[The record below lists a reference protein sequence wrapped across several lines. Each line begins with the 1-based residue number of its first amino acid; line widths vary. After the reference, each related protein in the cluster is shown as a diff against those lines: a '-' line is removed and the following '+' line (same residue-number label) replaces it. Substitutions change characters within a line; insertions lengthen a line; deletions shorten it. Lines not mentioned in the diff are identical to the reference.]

1 MEASEIG
8 WPDVVPVAGCSALFT
23 VRKALG
29 AAAGRLPSLAAAKVG
44 RSVHREGRE
53 GPWFERLSQQLP
65 LVAPRTRCV
74 VSAAAPGGAGSG
86 TACTPAYG
94 RVAVGRTRA
103 SKFGGGLIMSSMR
116 SEHDTGRFCPGSRW
130 GFCCDVDQV
139 LFMLSMF
146 IGGGT
151 AAPEV

>member
-1 MEASEIG
+1 M
-8 WPDVVPVAGCSALFT
+8 
-23 VRKALG
+23 
-29 AAAGRLPSLAAAKVG
+29 
-44 RSVHREGRE
+44 
-53 GPWFERLSQQLP
+53 P

-74 VSAAAPGGAGSG
+74 VSAAAPGGAGNG
-86 TACTPAYG
+86 TACAPAYG

-103 SKFGGGLIMSSMR
+103 SKFGGGRIMSSMR

-130 GFCCDVDQV
+130 GCDVGPV